1 MPRGVIVGFKVS
13 HAKKNPHHSCLMA
26 QVILLLAQVILP
38 QAVVR
43 PGSYF
48 ALDTIAHLRTTASH
62 AKTAFMDIACSNS
75 YQVEHWDWNVAC
87 CLSLKR

>member
-1 MPRGVIVGFKVS
+1 MPRGVAVLLKAP
-13 HAKKNPHHSCLMA
+13 HAEKSKLLLLMA
-26 QVILLLAQVILP
+26 HLILP
-38 QAVVR
+38 QALLR
-43 PGSYF
+43 PGPHLP
-48 ALDTIAHLRTTASH
+48 LDTIAHLRTTASH